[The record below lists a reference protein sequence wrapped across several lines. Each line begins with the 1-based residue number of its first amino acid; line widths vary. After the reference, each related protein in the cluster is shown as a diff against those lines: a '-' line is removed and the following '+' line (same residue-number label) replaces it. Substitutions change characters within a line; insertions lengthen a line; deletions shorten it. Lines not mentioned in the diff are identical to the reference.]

1 MFKFTTML
9 PPPTRRVSIKKKKKS
24 SQEAALTLTVS
35 FCRSTTFTS
44 ESQAM
49 KLLLQSSWLASCC
62 CFPRF
67 HQDERKKK
75 SLRPLSCADT
85 IPCLL
90 TSWSDWSDCSVTCG
104 KGLRT
109 RQRTLKSP
117 VELGDCTEE
126 LEQVEK
132 CMLPECRKYA
142 SCFQS
147 SETEPRGARQGL
159 SGSLRQTGK

>member
-1 MFKFTTML
+1 
-9 PPPTRRVSIKKKKKS
+9 
-24 SQEAALTLTVS
+24 
-35 FCRSTTFTS
+35 
-44 ESQAM
+44 M
-49 KLLLQSSWLASCC
+49 KLLLLQSSWLASCC
-62 CFPRF
+62 RFPVSTGMK
-67 HQDERKKK
+67 EKKK

-142 SCFQS
+142 IKAVRRNP
-147 SETEPRGARQGL
+147 EEPVRDSQEVRGKQENEMTLICSKQFLKLGL
-159 SGSLRQTGK
+159 TAV